1 MFYELEI
8 KDHIRVPPKAFSE
21 DINKAV
27 LTALNEHFE
36 GYISQELGFVVG
48 VVSIGDV
55 GEGIIIPGDGAAYYE
70 TNFKVLTYKP
80 EMQEI
85 VVGRISDITDF
96 GAFIDIGP
104 IDGMIHISQTMDDY
118 VSFSKDGV
126 LQGKESK
133 KVLKVNDI
141 CVARVIAISYK
152 DPANPKIALTMRQPF
167 LGASAWIDEELKKE
181 NEKPKKVEKKK

>member
-8 KDHIRVPPKAFSE
+8 KDYIRVPPKAFSE
-21 DINKAV
+21 DINEAV
-27 LTALNEHFE
+27 LKALNEHFE
-36 GYISQELGFVVG
+36 GYISQDLGFVIG
-48 VVSIGDV
+48 IVSIDEI
-55 GEGIIIPGDGAAYYE
+55 GEGIIIPGDGAAYYD

-85 VVGRISDITDF
+85 IVGRISDITDF
-96 GAFIDIGP
+96 GAFIEIGP

-133 KVLKVNDI
+133 KVLKIHDVCI
-141 CVARVIAISYK
+141 ARVIAISYK

-167 LGASAWIDEELKKE
+167 LGANAWIEEEIKKE
-181 NEKPKKVEKKK
+181 AEKGKKAEKKK